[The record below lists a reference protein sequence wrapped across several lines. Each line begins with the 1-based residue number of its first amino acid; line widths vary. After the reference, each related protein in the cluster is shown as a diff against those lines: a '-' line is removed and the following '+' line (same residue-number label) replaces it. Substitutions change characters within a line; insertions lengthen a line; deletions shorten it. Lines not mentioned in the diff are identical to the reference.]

1 MFAKMSRMVSGSRSW
16 RMMTPSRNIFTTPSV
31 IQFKSGVM
39 QPTLIETAL
48 PNVTRPLK
56 QNIVNICCLRNKSVL
71 RQLRIV
77 ESLMKKTTKT
87 TSNYGGVTFNFNE
100 SLDAVVYF
108 YNEKDLSLKTEDGSS
123 LMDSL
128 NSYLSRVPA
137 GQNILILGN
146 NSEEGDIQSVE
157 DLEKV
162 LNVASSMSVNV
173 CDKSFNKIFVSKDS
187 KKCLNE
193 YFDRNE
199 AMRSRIIF
207 EDDIFSMLNNILEN
221 ESPK

>member
-1 MFAKMSRMVSGSRSW
+1 MESLLSQNFFNLYFWETAKSNLYYFVEHKIGLFSLLHDFLSKHSLMQFS
-16 RMMTPSRNIFTTPSV
+16 ILFT
-31 IQFKSGVM
+31 VM

-108 YNEKDLSLKTEDGSS
+108 YNVSITFVRRAISC
-123 LMDSL
+123 
-128 NSYLSRVPA
+128 
-137 GQNILILGN
+137 LI
-146 NSEEGDIQSVE
+146 
-157 DLEKV
+157 
-162 LNVASSMSVNV
+162 
-173 CDKSFNKIFVSKDS
+173 
-187 KKCLNE
+187 
-193 YFDRNE
+193 
-199 AMRSRIIF
+199 
-207 EDDIFSMLNNILEN
+207 
-221 ESPK
+221 